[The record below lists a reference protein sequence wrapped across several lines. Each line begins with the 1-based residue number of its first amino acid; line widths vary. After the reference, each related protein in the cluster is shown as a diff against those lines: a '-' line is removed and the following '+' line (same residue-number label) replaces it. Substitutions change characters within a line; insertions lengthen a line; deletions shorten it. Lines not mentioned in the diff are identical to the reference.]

1 MRNIAKWFE
10 RMFIPNQKNLWKPYI
25 FKPKNL
31 FKLAVVLLVIKF
43 VIFSWVYYFPQTT
56 HFAIITN
63 SKLIEM
69 LNEDRIAQGL
79 KPLTVNQQLVMAAEK
94 KATDMLNENYF
105 AHTSPDGI
113 TPWYWLSK
121 VGYKYVA
128 AGENLAK
135 DFTESE
141 YVHRAWMNSASHRAN
156 ILNGNYQ
163 DVGIAV
169 VEGEID
175 GKKTTI
181 AVQFFG
187 KSSVKAAA
195 TTPTKVVFSEINKNE
210 NKIEVPIPETNI
222 KNEEVV
228 LKGPEVFT
236 QMGIRDIINE
246 PENIAGLTIE
256 KSESWIQKIY
266 LIVLGIIS
274 LVLMLSIFINIKVQY
289 PRMILM
295 VLIFIVLIAAITL
308 FNGEAIL
315 NSGIDII

>member
-1 MRNIAKWFE
+1 MTKWLG
-10 RMFIPNQKNLWKPYI
+10 RMFIPSQKNLWKPHI
-25 FKPKNL
+25 FKPRNL
-31 FKLAVVLLVIKF
+31 FKLAVVLLVVKF

-56 HFAIITN
+56 HFAVVTN
-63 SKLIEM
+63 SELIEM
-69 LNEDRIAQGL
+69 LNKDRVAQGL
-79 KPLTVNQQLVMAAEK
+79 KPLIVNQQLVMAAEK

-141 YVHRAWMNSASHRAN
+141 YVHQAWMDSPSHRAN
-156 ILNGNYQ
+156 ILNQNYQ

-169 VEGEID
+169 VEGEIN
-175 GKKTTI
+175 GQKTTI

-187 KSSVKAAA
+187 KSSVKATAA
-195 TTPTKVVFSEINKNE
+195 VPTKVVVSEANKNE
-210 NKIEVPIPETNI
+210 NKVEVPVPKTNI
-222 KNEEVV
+222 KSEEVA
-228 LKGPEVFT
+228 LRGPEVFT
-236 QMGIRDIINE
+236 QLGIRNIVNK
-246 PENIAGLTIE
+246 PENVAGITIE

-266 LIVLGIIS
+266 LIVLGLIS

-295 VLIFIVLIAAITL
+295 ALIFIVLIAAITL
-308 FNGEAIL
+308 FNGGAIL

>member
-10 RMFIPNQKNLWKPYI
+10 RMFIPNQKNLWKPHI

-31 FKLAVVLLVIKF
+31 FKLAVVLLVVKF

-113 TPWYWLSK
+113 TPWYWMSK

-141 YVHRAWMNSASHRAN
+141 YVHQAWMNSPSHRAN

-187 KSSVKAAA
+187 KSSVKAVA
-195 TTPTKVVFSEINKNE
+195 TTPTKVVVSEINKNE
-210 NKIEVPIPETNI
+210 NKIEVPVPETNV
-222 KNEEVV
+222 KSEEVV

-236 QMGIRDIINE
+236 QMGIRDIIKE

-308 FNGEAIL
+308 FNGGAIL